1 MAANQPGQN
10 GVTGVLIKGHFYV
23 EEQVLRLGLHIENH
37 TGQPLSDF
45 NIMVNKNPF
54 GILIKNQGGKI

>member
-1 MAANQPGQN
+1 M
-10 GVTGVLIKGHFYV
+10 TGVLIKGHFFV
-23 EEQVLRLGLHIENH
+23 EEQVIKLGLHIENH